1 MINKLRRL
9 AFEVAAESLRES
21 FDTYLM
27 PQQCDLTVV
36 IEGSDTCMEHH
47 PPLLI
52 CCHYRIQAVGYLP
65 FLACRLPPMASGD
78 DGNLRDFTGLSALL
92 MFILRE
98 LLSAS
103 RTTDG

>member
-1 MINKLRRL
+1 MKRINNLRRL
-9 AFEVAAESLRES
+9 AFEVVAESLRES

-27 PQQCDLTVV
+27 PQQCDLMVV
-36 IEGSDTCMEHH
+36 IEGSDTCMEH
-47 PPLLI
+47 PPI
-52 CCHYRIQAVGYLP
+52 CCHYRTQAVWYLP

-92 MFILRE
+92 MFILLE